1 MLEYLYKQSVI
12 HRLHPLTKLSIAATV
27 MVMAMLFTDP
37 LYLLVVIA
45 LVMALSIVGT
55 IIKETLGYLLTM
67 AFFAFIVFVLQ
78 CLFLNKGPIYF
89 TILPASWPVV
99 GGWLPVS
106 HGGLILGTAMALR
119 VFAIVSVF
127 PLIITTTQPRDIVMS
142 LVETL
147 KVPYDYAFMFTTA
160 LRFIPIIISEVTII
174 YQAQLSRAYAVEGWN
189 PIKKIRAFAPI
200 AFPIIFIAIEK
211 ADRLGLSMELR
222 GFNSGKRTSF
232 KKLHFKAVDILF
244 FMVLFILIGT
254 TVWMRIE
261 GIGSVSFS

>member
-1 MLEYLYKQSVI
+1 
-12 HRLHPLTKLSIAATV
+12 
-27 MVMAMLFTDP
+27 
-37 LYLLVVIA
+37 
-45 LVMALSIVGT
+45 
-55 IIKETLGYLLTM
+55 
-67 AFFAFIVFVLQ
+67 
-78 CLFLNKGPIYF
+78 
-89 TILPASWPVV
+89 
-99 GGWLPVS
+99 
-106 HGGLILGTAMALR
+106 
-119 VFAIVSVF
+119 
-127 PLIITTTQPRDIVMS
+127 
-142 LVETL
+142 VETL